1 MADHLSMSLLLF
13 RLGDLNCAVPVRSVR
28 EIVPPGAAARIPG
41 APADVEGLLNVRG
54 RLVTVVDGRRALGR
68 TSQPGVEP
76 SILLVELNGRT
87 IGLQVDEVKDL
98 VTVSSESLDDGDDLP
113 GVDRALVK
121 AVGRWEGEVF
131 VLLDTEAILAPV
143 FGS

>member
-28 EIVPPGAAARIPG
+28 EIVPLGLAARIPG
-41 APADVEGLLNVRG
+41 ASADVEGLLNVRG

-68 TSQPGVEP
+68 TEQPGIEP
-76 SILLVELNGRT
+76 SILLVESNGRS
-87 IGLQVDEVKDL
+87 IGLLVDEVNDL
-98 VTVSSESLDDGDDLP
+98 VTVPADSLDDGADLP
-113 GVDRALVK
+113 GVDGGLVR

-131 VLLDTEAILAPV
+131 VLLDTEAMLAPV
-143 FGS
+143 FGR